1 VYYSYNATNHTLTI
15 SGQGEMY
22 VLCSI
27 GEDDRPWRS
36 FLNDIQTVIIES
48 GVTNIS
54 TEMFGGCSNLTSV
67 IIPNSVTTIGGGAFA
82 NCSSLCSVIIPNSVT
97 NIEVYHDVGAFD
109 NTAWYNNQP
118 NGLVYAGKVA
128 YKYKGT
134 MPANTHITLQEGT
147 LGIASETFSGCS
159 GLTSI
164 TIPNSVSTIGSYA
177 FYSCSGLTS
186 ITIPNNSVTSIG
198 SYAFYGC
205 SGLTSVTIPNSV
217 TSISSNVFIGCIG
230 LTSIKV
236 DNGNSKYDSR
246 NNCNAIIDSNNQL
259 ILGCKNTIIPNSV
272 NSIGENAFYGCSDLT
287 SVTIPTSVSTIGSYA
302 FYGCS
307 GLTSVTIPN
316 NSVTSIG
323 SYAFYGCSGLTSVA
337 IPNSVTS
344 IGSNAFF
351 GCIGLTSIKV
361 DNGNS
366 KYDSRNNCNAIID
379 NNNWLVL
386 GCKNTIIP
394 NSVSTIVSYAFSGC
408 SGLTSITIPNS
419 VTYIGAYAFRG
430 CTGLVY
436 IILPSNLSSLE
447 NSCFSGCNNIT
458 YIYCNAKEV
467 PFLEYGVFDNPGNIT
482 LYVPSE
488 SYAAYNNDSRWGM
501 FNVQANSSLQSTEK
515 CLKPTINLSDG
526 KYVFNCE
533 TPNVQYRWII
543 STSDGNNGYS
553 YSSSYSFSQITLNVF
568 ATKDGYQPS
577 DVATYVLSGL
587 SGDVNNDGK
596 VNVADHVKLSDIIMN
611 QNE

>member
-1 VYYSYNATNHTLTI
+1 MKKQLLLFVLILLPMVASADKSGKCGDNVYYSYNATNLTLTI

-82 NCSSLCSVIIPNSVT
+82 NCSSLSSVIIPNSVT

-217 TSISSNVFIGCIG
+217 TSISSNVFI
-230 LTSIKV
+230 
-236 DNGNSKYDSR
+236 
-246 NNCNAIIDSNNQL
+246 
-259 ILGCKNTIIPNSV
+259 
-272 NSIGENAFYGCSDLT
+272 
-287 SVTIPTSVSTIGSYA
+287 
-302 FYGCS
+302 
-307 GLTSVTIPN
+307 
-316 NSVTSIG
+316 
-323 SYAFYGCSGLTSVA
+323 
-337 IPNSVTS
+337 
-344 IGSNAFF
+344 

-543 STSDGNNGYS
+543 STPDGNNGYS
-553 YSSSYSFSQITLNVF
+553 YSSSYSYTFSQITLNVF

-577 DVATYVLSGL
+577 EVTTCVLPGL

-596 VNVADHVKLSDIIMN
+596 VNVADHVKLSEIIMN